1 MERQVMETFWK
12 ILKIIFCGFAII
24 FLALIVLEWFSPIS
38 HAPHGNRMT
47 LIECHE
53 YLNTVSSTKSNST
66 NFDFSKLTDDDKGR
80 AIGMARIFDFWI
92 KTNFVWRTGSNRE
105 IIIVCPEQFDNIP
118 KPGFWNAFWRN
129 PAHAVGYSDG
139 SAGLISP
146 EQFTNLNL
154 SGFVS
159 ATNLAANIF
168 KK

>member
-1 MERQVMETFWK
+1 MKTFLK
-12 ILKIIFCGFAII
+12 ILKIVFCGFAII
-24 FLALIVLEWFSPIS
+24 VLALIVLEWFSPIS
-38 HAPHGNRMT
+38 HAPQGNRMT
-47 LIECHE
+47 LLECHM
-53 YLNTVSSTKSNST
+53 YLNAVSPTKTTSP
-66 NFDFSKLTDDDKGR
+66 NFNFLKLTDDDKGH
-80 AIGMARIFDFWI
+80 AIGLANYFDFWI
-92 KTNFVWRTGSNRE
+92 KTNFVWATSSNRE
-105 IIIVCPEQFDNIP
+105 IVIVCPEQFDNIA
-118 KPGFWNAFWRN
+118 KPGFWNALRRN

>member
-1 MERQVMETFWK
+1 METFWK
-12 ILKIIFCGFAII
+12 ILKIIFSGFAII

-38 HAPHGNRMT
+38 HTPKGNRMT
-47 LIECHE
+47 LLECHA
-53 YLNTVSSTKSNST
+53 YLNAISSAKSNKT
-66 NFDFSKLTDDDKGR
+66 NFDFSKLPDDDIGR
-80 AIGMARIFDFWI
+80 AIGLANYYDFWI
-92 KTNFVWRTGSNRE
+92 KTNFVWGTSSNRE

-129 PAHAVGYSDG
+129 PARAIGYSDG

-154 SGFVS
+154 NGFVS
-159 ATNLAANIF
+159 ATNLMAEIF